1 MLMRTEV
8 IKWLL
13 WSSCVVYVT
22 AAQSTNT
29 QKRWYIIMILI
40 LWPETGCYR
49 MCVCASGNLCDK
61 DFAMFS
67 FMYRLFLFFFKAVL
81 QQTTSLFII
90 YKLQPM
96 QEMGARRRVKG
107 RRFNWIRG
115 LLRGVRCW
123 GSFPGRHTPT
133 LLVTHRPKTWARDS
147 SINHLTK
154 CTFECRDCACFVLLM
169 RRVVQKPNSR

>member
-1 MLMRTEV
+1 MLMMTEV

-29 QKRWYIIMILI
+29 QKRWYIIIILI

-49 MCVCASGNLCDK
+49 MCVCASGKRLHNI
-61 DFAMFS
+61 FIYVSS
-67 FMYRLFLFFFKAVL
+67 FPFFFKAVL

-90 YKLQPM
+90 HKLQPM
-96 QEMGARRRVKG
+96 QEMGARRRVKR

-123 GSFPGRHTPT
+123 GSFPGRHTLT
-133 LLVTHRPKTWARDS
+133 LLVTHRPKTWERDS
-147 SINHLTK
+147 SINHLTI
-154 CTFECRDCACFVLLM
+154 CTFECRDCACFNLCC
-169 RRVVQKPNSR
+169 